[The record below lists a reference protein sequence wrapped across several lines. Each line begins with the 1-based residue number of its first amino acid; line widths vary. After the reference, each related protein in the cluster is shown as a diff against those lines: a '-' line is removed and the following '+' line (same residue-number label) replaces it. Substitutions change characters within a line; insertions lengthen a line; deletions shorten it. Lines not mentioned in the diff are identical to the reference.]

1 MAVRD
6 AVTYNLEEAL
16 AEEGC
21 PVCRCLA
28 AMTRRYL
35 ENLLYEFVNDPRTRD
50 HLRAS
55 AGFCR
60 EHAWT
65 LQQMGDPLAHSIIYA
80 DLLDGFCHE
89 LHKTTNAS
97 RRSIPVFHPEKAEP
111 CPVCREETETEA
123 RYVVG
128 LVKAM
133 HKKAFRQKYQH
144 GGYLCLPHFRT
155 AYGLARGGE
164 VQEFLTQVQLDSL
177 SRLSDQ
183 LQEFIRKSDY
193 RYAQELPGV
202 ERDAWIR
209 AIQLWVGSLGYK
221 S

>member
-1 MAVRD
+1 LAVKD
-6 AVTYNLEEAL
+6 TVTYNLEQAL
-16 AEEGC
+16 TEEGC

-28 AMTRRYL
+28 TMTRRYL

-80 DLLDGFCHE
+80 DLLEGFSHE
-89 LHKTTNAS
+89 LSKTTNVS
-97 RRSIPVFHPEKAEP
+97 RRSIPIFHLEKVEP
-111 CPVCREETETEA
+111 CPVCREEKETEA
-123 RYVVG
+123 RYVAG
-128 LVKAM
+128 LVTAL
-133 HKKAFRQKYQH
+133 HKKAFRQKYQQ
-144 GGYLCLPHFRT
+144 GGYLCLPHFR
-155 AYGLARGGE
+155 AAHERARRGE
-164 VQEFLTQVQLDSL
+164 GQEFLIQVQLEAL
-177 SRLSDQ
+177 AQLRAQ